1 MSSLGDAKSSLGDAK
16 SSLGDAKSSLGDAKS
31 SLGDAMSSLGDAK
44 SSLGDA
50 KSSLGDAKSSMGD
63 AIISQARAAV
73 GAALLRA
80 REGEGGGAGQRRPLC
95 WRRLREEHA
104 LSWGEL
110 LSLPEVQRHMGH
122 DAASPPPA
130 HLFGKVGESPSH
142 PHPRERERERE
153 RTWWAH
159 PAAAETER
167 DPSRGGRSSVQC
179 AAILMRLVWV

>member
-1 MSSLGDAKSSLGDAK
+1 
-16 SSLGDAKSSLGDAKS
+16 
-31 SLGDAMSSLGDAK
+31 
-44 SSLGDA
+44 
-50 KSSLGDAKSSMGD
+50 MGD

-153 RTWWAH
+153 REDLVGSSGCSGNGARPIEGWTLVGAVRCDSD
-159 PAAAETER
+159 AVGVGV
-167 DPSRGGRSSVQC
+167 SR
-179 AAILMRLVWV
+179 